1 MIRRRICFFGHVQGV
16 GFRYITCSVARG
28 FCVNGYVRNRP
39 DGSVELVVEGES
51 QEIQRFLDSFCD
63 LMSSHIERTEIIKEP
78 STAFLNESG
87 SA

>member
-1 MIRRRICFFGHVQGV
+1 MIRRRICFFGYVQGV

-51 QEIQRFLDSFCD
+51 KEIQRFLDSLCD
-63 LMSSHIERTEIIKEP
+63 LMSSHIERTEILEEP
-78 STAFLNESG
+78 STGEFTEFG
-87 SA
+87 IR